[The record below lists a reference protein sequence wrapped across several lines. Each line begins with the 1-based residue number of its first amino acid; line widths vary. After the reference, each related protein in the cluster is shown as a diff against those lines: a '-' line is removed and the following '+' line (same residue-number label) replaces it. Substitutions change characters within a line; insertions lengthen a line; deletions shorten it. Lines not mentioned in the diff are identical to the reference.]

1 LYGPAPTPQ
10 QITAIISPNLFWVCV
25 VFGLL
30 LSGAALSKR
39 LNSATRAAFFCLGQV
54 VILTAPL
61 ALVLPDVVF
70 GDFPTIDKAGSF
82 FYYQSGVHQ
91 HFLFHPIAALN
102 DCGVQL
108 IGVHMGHLWISE
120 FFDLF
125 LQDYGAFNAQA
136 LLYPALAWWCAA
148 LFFQEIS
155 GKWINAIVLGLPF
168 GLGLHV
174 YRDLNWYTIEKAA
187 IFLLPLFAWTF
198 YRVFS
203 AHKRGGHQALRN
215 AKRWT
220 ALAFALAAFVNW
232 YLALVIGVGAAL
244 TVVLSRSKTL
254 FRALALCVLVF
265 LPLLLLQLA
274 LVAKG
279 SPGSPDAF
287 LNQRAAL
294 DHFSLAPLRWNRL
307 ELVNAL
313 NPAALLLVFWALL
326 RTPRDGID
334 KVLLGVA
341 LGLFVFSLGPNLS
354 NEIRNPVYMLA
365 WSVVPGFWRVAKPEV
380 FFYGTWLCLLAVTA
394 RAWSAR
400 SLAWAY
406 PFMVIGWIF
415 WVRSHP
421 AYPGFSEFVDLVP
434 VLCENTP

>member
-1 LYGPAPTPQ
+1 MYGPAPTPQ
-10 QITAIISPNLFWVCV
+10 QITASISPTLFWGCV
-25 VFGLL
+25 VIGFLI
-30 LSGAALSKR
+30 SCVALSTR
-39 LNSATRAAFFCLGQV
+39 LNSGTRAAFFCLGQV
-54 VILTAPL
+54 VMLTAPL

-70 GDFPTIDKAGSF
+70 GDFPTIDKAGSY

-91 HFLFHPIAALN
+91 QFLFHPITALN

-108 IGVHMGHLWISE
+108 IGVHMGHLWITE

-125 LQDYGAFNAQA
+125 LSDYGAFNAQA

-155 GKWINAIVLGLPF
+155 GRWVNALVLGLPF

-198 YRVFS
+198 YRVFL
-203 AHKRGGHQALRN
+203 AHARGDRRAIRV
-215 AKRWT
+215 AKRWA
-220 ALAFALAAFVNW
+220 ALCFALAAFVNW
-232 YLALVIGVGAAL
+232 YLALVIGVGTAL
-244 TVVLSRSKTL
+244 TVLLSRSKVLFKTL
-254 FRALALCVLVF
+254 LLCILVF
-265 LPLLLLQLA
+265 LPLLCLQLA

-279 SPGSPDAF
+279 SPASPEAF

-294 DHFSLAPLRWNRL
+294 DHFSLVPLRWNRL
-307 ELVNAL
+307 ELLNAL
-313 NPAALLLVFWALL
+313 NPVALLLVVWALL
-326 RTPRDGID
+326 RSRKEAID

-341 LGLFVFSLGPNLS
+341 LGLFVFSLGPNLA
-354 NEIRNPVYMLA
+354 NEVQNPVYMLA
-365 WSVVPGFWRVAKPEV
+365 WNVVPGFWRVAKPEV

-394 RAWSAR
+394 RAGSTR

-406 PFMVIGWIF
+406 PFMVVGWIF
-415 WVRSHP
+415 WVRGHP
-421 AYPGFSEFVDLVP
+421 AYPGFSEFVDLIP
-434 VLCENTP
+434 VLCVNTP